1 MQSHIGCICLTFL
14 HCPLC
19 IECEN
24 DDNVRV
30 SKLCKVDLMRK
41 EKCVSSRQNECGKWQ
56 QFERVCQHKS
66 GISEKLKKMNI
77 YLSNLSGSANTS
89 QESETKIGKNL
100 YLEYQ
105 EISLCQ
111 HKSGISE
118 KLKINFLADLSSS
131 SWFNQ
136 PG

>member
-1 MQSHIGCICLTFL
+1 MSV
-14 HCPLC
+14 
-19 IECEN
+19 EN
-24 DDNVRV
+24 GSNLRG
-30 SKLCKVDLMRK
+30 SAKR
-41 EKCVSSRQNECGKWQ
+41 
-56 QFERVCQHKS
+56 KS